1 MYTNSVSHT
10 CYYMVIILK
19 NRFILLFKIQVSEIS
34 RTAEILQNQQTIIV
48 MGASGSGKT
57 TFIDAM
63 FNYMIGVSPESD
75 HRFKIVNLTESERKK
90 LGHQVGFVHF

>member
-1 MYTNSVSHT
+1 MKTF
-10 CYYMVIILK
+10 II
-19 NRFILLFKIQVSEIS
+19 FFKILVSDIS
-34 RTAEILQNQQTIIV
+34 KTAESLQNQKTIIV

-63 FNYMIGVSPESD
+63 FNHMIGVSHESD

-90 LGHQVGFVHF
+90 LNNQVGFSNV

>member
-1 MYTNSVSHT
+1 MK
-10 CYYMVIILK
+10 I
-19 NRFILLFKIQVSEIS
+19 FIFFFKILVSDIS
-34 RTAEILQNQQTIIV
+34 KTAESLQNQKTIIV

-63 FNYMIGVSPESD
+63 FNHMIGVSHESD

-90 LGHQVGFVHF
+90 LNNQVELSNV